1 MTQVC
6 LVIAGSKSNSDWLSN
21 LRCANVDITA
31 RECSRDL
38 PDVDPDRVVSVHAGI
53 WAAAVNMDKRCL
65 DLVTKALAERPGWPL
80 VLCGHSL
87 GAGTASLLGMRW
99 RAMGVFPALHVYAFA
114 TPPTVDCAKIVADS
128 HSYITA
134 FQCGDDFVTR
144 WCLGTTL
151 DIAKVGH
158 ALASEEGVVDEL
170 IDVSLYGFRDAATG
184 TCCTPLVRVRLRTC
198 GCARAVA
205 RERLCASGCAR
216 CAGPLAPASASVRC
230 CLRRFPSVVA
240 ASAWA
245 NDACT
250 LHPKCHARAGARDT
264 SGRRAF
270 LDAETESHNY
280 ATHIRGKHSL
290 AAWRGCVA
298 PALVSL
304 LARVCFSGGFGRC
317 STRLEMRILSQA
329 FRVAQRCRAASA
341 QSPVRVTDHA
351 RARGGRQKQGTL

>member
-1 MTQVC
+1 M
-6 LVIAGSKSNSDWLSN
+6 ISGSKSNSDWLSN

-158 ALASEEGVVDEL
+158 ALASQEGVVDEL

-184 TCCTPLVRVRLRTC
+184 TCCSPLVRVRLRAS

-205 RERLCASGCAR
+205 RGVPALLHPRL
-216 CAGPLAPASASVRC
+216 PLSAVASAAFHPLS
-230 CLRRFPSVVA
+230 
-240 ASAWA
+240 
-245 NDACT
+245 
-250 LHPKCHARAGARDT
+250 LHLPGPM
-264 SGRRAF
+264 
-270 LDAETESHNY
+270 
-280 ATHIRGKHSL
+280 THIRCIQNATHEQARAIRVGGARSSTL
-290 AAWRGCVA
+290 RQSRTTMQRTSEASTRSRRGVA
-298 PALVSL
+298 VSL
-304 LARVCFSGGFGRC
+304 LRSSLC
-317 STRLEMRILSQA
+317 
-329 FRVAQRCRAASA
+329 
-341 QSPVRVTDHA
+341 
-351 RARGGRQKQGTL
+351 

>member
-6 LVIAGSKSNSDWLSN
+6 LVISGSKSNSDWLSN

-184 TCCTPLVRVRLRTC
+184 TCCTPLVRERLRAS

-216 CAGPLAPASASVRC
+216 AVARGVPALLHPRLPLSAVASAAFHPLS
-230 CLRRFPSVVA
+230 LRLPGQM
-240 ASAWA
+240 
-245 NDACT
+245 T
-250 LHPKCHARAGARDT
+250 HARCIQNATHEQARAIRVGGARSSTLRQSRTTMQRT
-264 SGRRAF
+264 SEA
-270 LDAETESHNY
+270 
-280 ATHIRGKHSL
+280 
-290 AAWRGCVA
+290 
-298 PALVSL
+298 
-304 LARVCFSGGFGRC
+304 
-317 STRLEMRILSQA
+317 STRSR
-329 FRVAQRCRAASA
+329 RGVAVSRLRSSLC
-341 QSPVRVTDHA
+341 
-351 RARGGRQKQGTL
+351 

>member
-6 LVIAGSKSNSDWLSN
+6 LVISGSKSNSDWLSN

-184 TCCTPLVRVRLRTC
+184 TCCSPLVRVRLRAS

-205 RERLCASGCAR
+205 RGVPALLHPRL
-216 CAGPLAPASASVRC
+216 PLSAVASAAFHPLSLHLPWQMTHVRC
-230 CLRRFPSVVA
+230 IQNV
-240 ASAWA
+240 
-245 NDACT
+245 T
-250 LHPKCHARAGARDT
+250 QEQARAIRVGDARSSTPRQSRTTMQRT
-264 SGRRAF
+264 SEASTRSRR
-270 LDAETESHNY
+270 
-280 ATHIRGKHSL
+280 G
-290 AAWRGCVA
+290 VA
-298 PALVSL
+298 VSL
-304 LARVCFSGGFGRC
+304 LRSSLC
-317 STRLEMRILSQA
+317 
-329 FRVAQRCRAASA
+329 
-341 QSPVRVTDHA
+341 
-351 RARGGRQKQGTL
+351 

>member
-1 MTQVC
+1 M
-6 LVIAGSKSNSDWLSN
+6 ISGSKSNSDWLSN

-170 IDVSLYGFRDAATG
+170 IDVSLYGFKDAATG
-184 TCCTPLVRVRLRTC
+184 TCCTPAVFVRLRAC
-198 GCARAVA
+198 
-205 RERLCASGCAR
+205 GCAR
-216 CAGPLAPASASVRC
+216 CASPLAPASASVASAAC
-230 CLRRFPSVVA
+230 HFPSVVS
-240 ASAWA
+240 ASAM
-245 NDACT
+245 T
-250 LHPKCHARAGARDT
+250 
-264 SGRRAF
+264 
-270 LDAETESHNY
+270 NY
-280 ATHIRGKHSL
+280 AWRSMQNATQEQAREIRVGD
-290 AAWRGCVA
+290 
-298 PALVSL
+298 
-304 LARVCFSGGFGRC
+304 ARSSTSRQSRTTMQRTSEA
-317 STRLEMRILSQA
+317 STRSR
-329 FRVAQRCRAASA
+329 RGVAVSRLRSSLC
-341 QSPVRVTDHA
+341 
-351 RARGGRQKQGTL
+351 